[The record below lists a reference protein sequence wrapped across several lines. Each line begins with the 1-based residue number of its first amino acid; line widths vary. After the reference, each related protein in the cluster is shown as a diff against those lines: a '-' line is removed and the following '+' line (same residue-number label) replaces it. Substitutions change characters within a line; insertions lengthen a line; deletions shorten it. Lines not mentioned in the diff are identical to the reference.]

1 MLMSLVSL
9 QQGNVK
15 ISEKSMKKVN
25 IKGENL
31 LNELRKYNGIFG
43 ENMV

>member
-15 ISEKSMKKVN
+15 ISEKSTKKVN

-43 ENMV
+43 ENVA